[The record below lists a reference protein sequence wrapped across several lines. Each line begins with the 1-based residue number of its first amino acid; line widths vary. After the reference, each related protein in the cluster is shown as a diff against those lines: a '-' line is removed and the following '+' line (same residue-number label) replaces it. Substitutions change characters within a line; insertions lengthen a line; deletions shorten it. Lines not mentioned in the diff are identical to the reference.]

1 MGAIRHISR
10 QGGGSGGS
18 GGGVDFRTGGLY
30 VDVFMVI
37 FLADVLWVYSLLE
50 VCMYCM
56 YVCMSCECTVMYMRV
71 SIHYWRC
78 VSIILDPLYSLN
90 TPFIHLYSRISRL

>member
-50 VCMYCM
+50 VGNNNYMVIWFIKWVIRRCSLGLFTTGGM
-56 YVCMSCECTVMYMRV
+56 YV
-71 SIHYWRC
+71 
-78 VSIILDPLYSLN
+78 LYVL
-90 TPFIHLYSRISRL
+90 